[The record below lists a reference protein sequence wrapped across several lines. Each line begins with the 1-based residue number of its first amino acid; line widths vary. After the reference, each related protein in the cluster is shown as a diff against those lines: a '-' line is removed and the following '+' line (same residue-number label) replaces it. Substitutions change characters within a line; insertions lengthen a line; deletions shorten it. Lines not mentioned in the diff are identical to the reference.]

1 MKRKIIKAVIRFY
14 MRIVFRIKIIG
25 KENIPKEGA
34 CIICANH
41 KSYYDPP
48 LVVAFN
54 KRHINMIAKKELY
67 KNPLLAWL
75 GKTFDVFPVE
85 RDGKDIEAV
94 KHSLKILKNGGILGI
109 FPEGTRHG
117 MEKGIKVK
125 SGAVQMALKAG
136 VPIIPAGING
146 EYKIFRKITITYG
159 APIYYDKNE
168 INAQNKEKLDEL
180 TTELMNTIVGLTK

>member
-1 MKRKIIKAVIRFY
+1 MKRKIIKAIISGF

-25 KENIPKEGA
+25 KENIPNEGA

-48 LVVAFN
+48 LIVAFN

-75 GKTFDVFPVE
+75 GRIFDVFPVE

-94 KHSLKILKNGGILGI
+94 KHSLKVLKNGEILGI

-117 MEKGIKVK
+117 MEKGVKVK
-125 SGAVQMALKAG
+125 SGAIQMALKAG
-136 VPIIPAGING
+136 VPIVPAGIKG
-146 EYKIFRKITITYG
+146 DYKIFRKVTITYG
-159 APIYYDKNE
+159 KPIYYNKSE
-168 INAQNKEKLDEL
+168 INPQDKEKLDEL
-180 TTELMNTIVGLTK
+180 TTDLMNTIVDLTK

>member
-1 MKRKIIKAVIRFY
+1 MKRKIIKAIISGF

-25 KENIPKEGA
+25 KENIPNEGA

-41 KSYYDPP
+41 TSYYDPP
-48 LVVAFN
+48 LIVAFN

-94 KHSLKILKNGGILGI
+94 KHSLKVLK
-109 FPEGTRHG
+109 
-117 MEKGIKVK
+117 
-125 SGAVQMALKAG
+125 KA
-136 VPIIPAGING
+136 
-146 EYKIFRKITITYG
+146 
-159 APIYYDKNE
+159 
-168 INAQNKEKLDEL
+168 
-180 TTELMNTIVGLTK
+180 